1 MSDCCKTGFNQAG
14 HASCCGC
21 YCTSFG
27 RRFITAKEKKE
38 RLEEYK
44 SQLKKEME
52 GVEEHIAKLGD
63 K

>member
-1 MSDCCKTGFNQAG
+1 MNDCCKTGFDQVGN
-14 HASCCGC
+14 ASCCGC

-27 RRFITAKEKKE
+27 RRFISTKEKKE

-44 SQLKKEME
+44 SQLKKEIE
-52 GVEEHIAKLGD
+52 GVEERITKLAD